1 MVLLN
6 RSNEL
11 SFRENFFQN
20 LPFFNKQ
27 QASLSLFKGVYSY
40 PGKLK
45 IKWNSLDELK
55 NESFQ
60 TSTYDLG
67 TDKLPFVD
75 LTEDYLLNSSPDE
88 QDITQINYS
97 RQSYKDGY
105 KAKRNSADFY
115 RNNTKDVQNALKGIP
130 VYVVLNGW
138 NQMTLTKPTEGFS
151 HNAPYLRELYPTP
164 TFLKTRFKKQAY
176 DFCGAFGSIG
186 HENLNKGFF
195 FLNYQDAQ
203 EYLRA
208 IVQNDVDGT
217 ELVSLSVHCFGLDTA
232 YRIMRQQQNQID
244 FRLVPDTK
252 QTRKLLTRHLG
263 TPDLII
269 DKTQQQI
276 RLRRRSVN
284 FLPYLGGELT
294 EKFSPFSSFLQNN
307 EYFKGVPIYIVQIR
321 DTPRDMLRSQ
331 YFNVVTVGD
340 NLIGKVKQLIGFGV
354 GFGQNGIMQGS
365 LMDVKS
371 ASPSDVRTNYVFFDK
386 GQAARFQRKQGRKTV
401 RYMGSRSLPFMR
413 GIISKPKIFVHN
425 LEDFLEL
432 WEENIVN
439 KQIDNPQN
447 NIFQAKDTV
456 FIPSRTAQN
465 ELKQFPR
472 PEGMS
477 KEQIQQK
484 VKNNLSLKY
493 RTLQNFVGFFFSAM

>member
-1 MVLLN
+1 
-6 RSNEL
+6 
-11 SFRENFFQN
+11 
-20 LPFFNKQ
+20 
-27 QASLSLFKGVYSY
+27 
-40 PGKLK
+40 
-45 IKWNSLDELK
+45 
-55 NESFQ
+55 
-60 TSTYDLG
+60 
-67 TDKLPFVD
+67 
-75 LTEDYLLNSSPDE
+75 
-88 QDITQINYS
+88 
-97 RQSYKDGY
+97 
-105 KAKRNSADFY
+105 
-115 RNNTKDVQNALKGIP
+115 
-130 VYVVLNGW
+130 
-138 NQMTLTKPTEGFS
+138 
-151 HNAPYLRELYPTP
+151 
-164 TFLKTRFKKQAY
+164 
-176 DFCGAFGSIG
+176 
-186 HENLNKGFF
+186 
-195 FLNYQDAQ
+195 
-203 EYLRA
+203 
-208 IVQNDVDGT
+208 
-217 ELVSLSVHCFGLDTA
+217 
-232 YRIMRQQQNQID
+232 
-244 FRLVPDTK
+244 
-252 QTRKLLTRHLG
+252 
-263 TPDLII
+263 
-269 DKTQQQI
+269 
-276 RLRRRSVN
+276 
-284 FLPYLGGELT
+284 
-294 EKFSPFSSFLQNN
+294 
-307 EYFKGVPIYIVQIR
+307 
-321 DTPRDMLRSQ
+321 MLRSQ

-371 ASPSDVRTNYVFFDK
+371 VSPSDVRTNYVFFDK